1 MSSRPSLGRL
11 LGNREPFFDYE
22 LQITNYGAGR
32 NLVEV
37 RCAVRTDSDS
47 DSVCVS
53 FLTAENTELA
63 ESFELGDV
71 F

>member
-1 MSSRPSLGRL
+1 LEGSWVTGSL
-11 LGNREPFFDYE
+11 FFDYE

-37 RCAVRTDSDS
+37 RCAVWTDS

-53 FLTAENTELA
+53 FLTAEDTELA
-63 ESFELGDV
+63 ENFELGNV